1 MDNKEVVKRM
11 RQVADILESG
21 EELQWRAGKS
31 NSEWANYEDDY
42 GHREMLIDIDDDL
55 LEFRAKPGP
64 RDFWVNVH
72 IDGSFGEIH
81 PSIITAISEAL
92 RFDVDLLHLREVTDE

>member
-42 GHREMLIDIDDDL
+42 GHREMLIDMV
-55 LEFRAKPGP
+55 LERAIEFIPVFEEEKGTEK
-64 RDFWVNVH
+64 WH
-72 IDGSFGEIH
+72 
-81 PSIITAISEAL
+81 
-92 RFDVDLLHLREVTDE
+92 